1 MRVLLIFDNTDNAEE
16 NLRTAL
22 CDARMWERADS
33 KARQLEVQVCVLE
46 LRYPDLPLDDY
57 LADMERAT
65 THTKKLVR
73 QILDQERFPTAKI
86 EVLRGVETQINF
98 IVNQVALKQGSERV
112 YLSLAKPC
120 WCCEEA
126 ANKISWLGR
135 FFGHKPPKAIPTA
148 ACPSVDIKG
157 LLNSLH
163 CPIVVMCHGEKLMAL
178 QLHRPKTKPYSQVQR
193 SA

>member
-65 THTKKLVR
+65 AHTK
-73 QILDQERFPTAKI
+73 
-86 EVLRGVETQINF
+86 N
-98 IVNQVALKQGSERV
+98 
-112 YLSLAKPC
+112 
-120 WCCEEA
+120 
-126 ANKISWLGR
+126 
-135 FFGHKPPKAIPTA
+135 
-148 ACPSVDIKG
+148 
-157 LLNSLH
+157 
-163 CPIVVMCHGEKLMAL
+163 
-178 QLHRPKTKPYSQVQR
+178 
-193 SA
+193 